1 MSLYDTVHFAVD
13 VHPHPGSFPTT
24 SNITTAA
31 QIEAESEWNLISS
44 IPSSYG
50 RARLGTGH
58 AMFMVTSSHLTH
70 CLQAFYIAIA
80 GLRDP
85 ATDEET
91 WHQGHCLNY
100 FRQSV
105 LCGAETSLEEGDFL
119 DAVLSEEDAELLPL
133 EERAER
139 RPRDDG
145 LNASTP
151 GPDGSWHP
159 GRIRGE
165 LVCKDWDAYY
175 NDMELNWQ
183 QWLDWAEEWN

>member
-1 MSLYDTVHFAVD
+1 M
-13 VHPHPGSFPTT
+13 
-24 SNITTAA
+24 
-31 QIEAESEWNLISS
+31 
-44 IPSSYG
+44 
-50 RARLGTGH
+50 
-58 AMFMVTSSHLTH
+58 
-70 CLQAFYIAIA
+70 
-80 GLRDP
+80 
-85 ATDEET
+85 
-91 WHQGHCLNY
+91 
-100 FRQSV
+100 

-175 NDMELNWQ
+175 NDTGVELAAVVG
-183 QWLDWAEEWN
+183 LGGRVELIVSFFVLCI